1 VAFFASPPP
10 GFPVSL
16 NQNLETNFSD
26 RDKFPLLLI
35 QLPHIECSQ
44 HNSLFANDSDIGKK
58 SAGFAGFR
66 DPNNEFHVLVAASLF
81 SRFILDEPYML
92 NCFLN
97 AA

>member
-1 VAFFASPPP
+1 VAFFASILPE
-10 GFPVSL
+10 FPA
-16 NQNLETNFSD
+16 NPNRNLEKILSD
-26 RDKFPLLLI
+26 WVKIPLLLI
-35 QLPHIECSQ
+35 LLPHIECSQ